1 MRILLLLLFLPI
13 LLSCRRSEDEPMQAL
28 PDTMPERVDVLALG
42 DSYTKGEGVKWE
54 QNFPNQLA
62 DSLRAMDVNVTGVHV
77 VAQTGWR
84 TDNLQSELTSQSGLL
99 LDSVFSLVTLCIG
112 VNNQF
117 QNANFETFKTQ
128 FEALLQYAIERAGG
142 RKERV
147 VVVSIPDWSFTPLG
161 QSWGNPALTSQQ
173 IDQYNTAKRAIAG
186 TYGVHYVNVTEV
198 SRQGLEMP
206 DWVAADGLHPS
217 GKQYTE
223 WVKLMLPVLK
233 MALKN
238 G

>member
-13 LLSCRRSEDEPMQAL
+13 LLSCRRSADDPMPVL
-28 PDTMPERVDVLALG
+28 PDTIPERVDVLALG

-84 TDNLQSELTSQSGLL
+84 TDNLQSALTTQSGFLS
-99 LDSVFSLVTLCIG
+99 DSIFSLVTLCIG

-161 QSWGNPALTSQQ
+161 QNWGNPALTSQQ
-173 IDQYNTAKRAIAG
+173 IDQYNTAKRVIAA

-206 DWVAADGLHPS
+206 DLVAADGLHPS

-223 WVKLMLPVLK
+223 WVKLMLPVVK